1 MHHHNIQRRSFSIR
15 LLTLFAGSGFALN
28 TLAKAS
34 AAASVLLAKSAPANI
49 DPAGYLVSEK
59 LDGVRALWDGK
70 ALRFRSGRLI
80 AVPAWF
86 SAKLPTTP
94 LDGEL
99 WIARGQF
106 DALSGTVRKIK
117 PVDAEWQKVNY
128 MVFELPAG
136 SGDFKD
142 RALALDSIVNTAAWP
157 QLQAIE
163 QTAIANRA
171 TLQAKLDDV
180 VQGGGEGLMLHLAS
194 APVAT
199 GRSDA
204 LLKLKPVQDAE
215 ATVVGY
221 VAGKGKYALIE
232 MPLFEIPVYAS
243 TVFFDLLAHGVTPV
257 WAHPERCYEVIDD
270 YKVVYPY
277 RDNGVLLQI
286 NAGSLLGMYGK
297 KVRHTAAVLLKNGC
311 GHIVAS
317 DVHKVKDVKTLLPEG
332 FSHLVKM
339 VGNAKAVDMVL
350 SAPAKVIHD
359 S

>member
-1 MHHHNIQRRSFSIR
+1 MHHFNIQRRSFSIR

-70 ALRFRSGRLI
+70 VLRFRRGRLI
-80 AVPAWF
+80 AAPAWF
-86 SAKLPTTP
+86 TAKLPETP

-99 WIARGQF
+99 WLGRGQF
-106 DALSGTVRKIK
+106 DALSGAVRKAK
-117 PVDAEWQKVNY
+117 AVDADWQKVNY

-180 VQGGGEGLMLHLAS
+180 VQGGGEGLILHLAN
-194 APVAT
+194 APLAT

-215 ATVVGY
+215 ATVVGH
-221 VAGKGKYALIE
+221 VAGKGKYAGVTGALDVKIADGQRFKLGTGLSDAQRKA
-232 MPLFEIPVYAS
+232 PPAIGS
-243 TVFFDLLAHGVTPV
+243 TVT
-257 WAHPERCYEVIDD
+257 YT
-270 YKVVYPY
+270 Y
-277 RDNGVLLQI
+277 RDLTP
-286 NAGSLLGMYGK
+286 SGK
-297 KVRHTAAVLLKNGC
+297 PRF
-311 GHIVAS
+311 AS
-317 DVHKVKDVKTLLPEG
+317 FLRVYEN
-332 FSHLVKM
+332 F
-339 VGNAKAVDMVL
+339 
-350 SAPAKVIHD
+350 
-359 S
+359 

>member
-1 MHHHNIQRRSFSIR
+1 MHHFNLQRRSFSIR
-15 LLTLFAGSGFALN
+15 SIRFITLLASSGLAVNAF
-28 TLAKAS
+28 AKAS
-34 AAASVLLAKSAPANI
+34 AADSVLLAKTAPASI

-70 ALRFRSGRLI
+70 VLRFRSGRPI
-80 AVPAWF
+80 AAPAWF
-86 SAKLPTTP
+86 TAKLPETP

-106 DALSGTVRKIK
+106 DALSGAVRKANA
-117 PVDAEWQKVNY
+117 VDADWQKVNY

-163 QTAIANRA
+163 QIAIANRA

-180 VQGGGEGLMLHLAS
+180 VQGGGEGLILHLAN

-215 ATVVGY
+215 AIVIAH
-221 VAGKGKYALIE
+221 VAGKGKYA
-232 MPLFEIPVYAS
+232 
-243 TVFFDLLAHGVTPV
+243 
-257 WAHPERCYEVIDD
+257 
-270 YKVVYPY
+270 
-277 RDNGVLLQI
+277 
-286 NAGSLLGMYGK
+286 GK
-297 KVRHTAAVLLKNGC
+297 TGAL
-311 GHIVAS
+311 
-317 DVHKVKDVKTLLPEG
+317 DVKTADGLRFKLG
-332 FSHLVKM
+332 T
-339 VGNAKAVDMVL
+339 GL
-350 SAPAKVIHD
+350 SDAQRKHPPAIGSKVTYTYRD
-359 S
+359 VTPSGKPRFASFLRVYENF

>member
-1 MHHHNIQRRSFSIR
+1 MHQFSIRRRTFSIR
-15 LLTLFAGSGFALN
+15 LLTLLASSGFAVN
-28 TLAKAS
+28 ALAKTS
-34 AAASVLLAKSAPANI
+34 AADTVLLAKTAPAGI

-70 ALRFRSGRLI
+70 VLRFRSGRTI
-80 AVPAWF
+80 AAPAWF
-86 SAKLPTTP
+86 IAKLPKEP

-99 WIARGQF
+99 WVGRGQF
-106 DALSGTVRKIK
+106 DVLSGTVRKTK
-117 PVDAEWQKVNY
+117 PVDTEWQKVNY

-204 LLKLKPVQDAE
+204 LLKLKSVQDAE
-215 ATVVGY
+215 ATVVGH
-221 VAGKGKYALIE
+221 VAGKGKYA
-232 MPLFEIPVYAS
+232 
-243 TVFFDLLAHGVTPV
+243 GVTG
-257 WAHPERCYEVIDD
+257 A
-270 YKVVYPY
+270 
-277 RDNGVLLQI
+277 L
-286 NAGSLLGMYGK
+286 
-297 KVRHTAAVLLKNGC
+297 
-311 GHIVAS
+311 
-317 DVHKVKDVKTLLPEG
+317 DVKTADGQRFKLGTGLSDEQRKRPPA
-332 FSHLVKM
+332 
-339 VGNAKAVDMVL
+339 VG
-350 SAPAKVIHD
+350 SKVTYTYRDVTPSGKPRFASFLRVYD
-359 S
+359 SY

>member
-1 MHHHNIQRRSFSIR
+1 MHHFNIQRRSFSIR

-28 TLAKAS
+28 ALAKTS
-34 AAASVLLAKSAPANI
+34 AADSVLLAKSAPANI

-180 VQGGGEGLMLHLAS
+180 VQGGGEGLMLHLAN

-215 ATVVGY
+215 ATVVGH
-221 VAGKGKYALIE
+221 VAGKGKYARMTGAL
-232 MPLFEIPVYAS
+232 
-243 TVFFDLLAHGVTPV
+243 
-257 WAHPERCYEVIDD
+257 
-270 YKVVYPY
+270 
-277 RDNGVLLQI
+277 
-286 NAGSLLGMYGK
+286 
-297 KVRHTAAVLLKNGC
+297 
-311 GHIVAS
+311 
-317 DVHKVKDVKTLLPEG
+317 DVKTTDGQRFKLG
-332 FSHLVKM
+332 T
-339 VGNAKAVDMVL
+339 GL
-350 SAPAKVIHD
+350 SDAQRKHPPAIGSSVTYTYRDLTSSGKPRFASFLRVYENF
-359 S
+359 

>member
-1 MHHHNIQRRSFSIR
+1 MQDFNLQRRSFGLQLFT
-15 LLTLFAGSGFALN
+15 LLASSGFAAN
-28 TLAKAS
+28 ALAKVN
-34 AAASVLLAKSAPANI
+34 AANAADSVLLAKTAPANI

-70 ALRFRSGRLI
+70 VLRFRSGRTI
-80 AVPAWF
+80 AAPAWF
-86 SAKLPTTP
+86 IAKLPKEP

-106 DALSGTVRKIK
+106 DALSGIVRKAK

-136 SGDFKD
+136 TGDFKD

-180 VQGGGEGLMLHLAS
+180 VQGGGEGLMLHLAN

-215 ATVVGY
+215 ATVVGH
-221 VAGKGKYALIE
+221 VAGKGKFAGKTGAL
-232 MPLFEIPVYAS
+232 
-243 TVFFDLLAHGVTPV
+243 
-257 WAHPERCYEVIDD
+257 
-270 YKVVYPY
+270 
-277 RDNGVLLQI
+277 
-286 NAGSLLGMYGK
+286 
-297 KVRHTAAVLLKNGC
+297 
-311 GHIVAS
+311 
-317 DVHKVKDVKTLLPEG
+317 DVKTADGQHFKLG
-332 FSHLVKM
+332 T
-339 VGNAKAVDMVL
+339 GL
-350 SAPAKVIHD
+350 SDAQRKTPPAIGSTVTYTYRDLTPSGKPRFA
-359 S
+359 SFLRAYENF

>member
-1 MHHHNIQRRSFSIR
+1 MHYFNIQRRSFSIR
-15 LLTLFAGSGFALN
+15 LLTLLAGSGFALN
-28 TLAKAS
+28 TLAKAN
-34 AAASVLLAKSAPANI
+34 AADSVLLAKTAPASI

-70 ALRFRSGRLI
+70 VLRFRSGRLI
-80 AVPAWF
+80 AAPAWF
-86 SAKLPTTP
+86 TAKLPETP

-99 WIARGQF
+99 WLGRGQF
-106 DALSGTVRKIK
+106 DALSGAVRKVK
-117 PVDAEWQKVNY
+117 PVDAEWQKISY

-180 VQGGGEGLMLHLAS
+180 VQGGGEGLILHLAN

-215 ATVVGY
+215 AVVVGH
-221 VAGKGKYALIE
+221 VAGKGKYARMTGAL
-232 MPLFEIPVYAS
+232 
-243 TVFFDLLAHGVTPV
+243 
-257 WAHPERCYEVIDD
+257 
-270 YKVVYPY
+270 
-277 RDNGVLLQI
+277 
-286 NAGSLLGMYGK
+286 
-297 KVRHTAAVLLKNGC
+297 
-311 GHIVAS
+311 
-317 DVHKVKDVKTLLPEG
+317 DVKTTDGQRFKLG
-332 FSHLVKM
+332 T
-339 VGNAKAVDMVL
+339 GL
-350 SAPAKVIHD
+350 SDVQRKHPPAIGSTVTYTYRDLTSSGKPRFASFLRVYENF
-359 S
+359 

>member
-1 MHHHNIQRRSFSIR
+1 MHYFNIQRRSFSIR

-94 LDGEL
+94 MDGEL

-142 RALALDSIVNTAAWP
+142 RALALDSIVNAAAWP

-180 VQGGGEGLMLHLAS
+180 VQGGGEGLMLHLAD

-215 ATVVGY
+215 ATVVGH
-221 VAGKGKYALIE
+221 VAGKGKYARMTGAL
-232 MPLFEIPVYAS
+232 
-243 TVFFDLLAHGVTPV
+243 
-257 WAHPERCYEVIDD
+257 
-270 YKVVYPY
+270 
-277 RDNGVLLQI
+277 
-286 NAGSLLGMYGK
+286 
-297 KVRHTAAVLLKNGC
+297 
-311 GHIVAS
+311 
-317 DVHKVKDVKTLLPEG
+317 DVKTTDGQRFKLG
-332 FSHLVKM
+332 T
-339 VGNAKAVDMVL
+339 GL
-350 SAPAKVIHD
+350 SDAQRKHPPAIGSSVTYTYRDLTSSGKPRFASFLRVYENF
-359 S
+359 